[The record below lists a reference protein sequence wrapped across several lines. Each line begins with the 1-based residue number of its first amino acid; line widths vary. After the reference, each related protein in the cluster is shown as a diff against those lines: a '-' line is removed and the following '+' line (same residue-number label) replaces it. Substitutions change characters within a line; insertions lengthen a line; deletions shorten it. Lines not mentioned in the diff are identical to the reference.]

1 MINVKIHEQ
10 QEYDKNVKT
19 SIKTK
24 VKVVVYLIILS
35 WFTQLLTNN
44 NQPLKLFVVNNFR
57 CPFIGQKVSL

>member
-57 CPFIGQKVSL
+57 CSFIGQKVSL

>member
-24 VKVVVYLIILS
+24 VKVVVYLIIL
-35 WFTQLLTNN
+35 WFTQLLTDS

-57 CPFIGQKVSL
+57 CSFIGQKVSL

>member
-10 QEYDKNVKT
+10 EEYDKNVKT

-44 NQPLKLFVVNNFR
+44 NQPLKFL
-57 CPFIGQKVSL
+57 

>member
-19 SIKTK
+19 SLKTK

-35 WFTQLLTNN
+35 WFTQLLTDS

-57 CPFIGQKVSL
+57 CSFIGQQVSL

>member
-35 WFTQLLTNN
+35 RFTQLLTNS

-57 CPFIGQKVSL
+57 CSFVGQKVSL